1 MERLPTIPE
10 FALYGENAAAIDTE
24 FVHVELIETRSSVY
38 HWEIGA
44 HLHRGLF
51 QVLLL
56 LEGQVEARIDGVL
69 HTRQG
74 PAAIC
79 LPPAVIHGF
88 HFSSGSH
95 GFVLTLAERLMF
107 DGHDSGVPGGAG
119 LFNAPCL
126 IDLAPDD
133 PVVARLSALLEQL
146 LCELAWPQ
154 PGQARMLEWLV
165 HCVLMLLSRVQA
177 GLHREQLSGRV
188 LLDVFGRFRALVE
201 LHFREHW
208 DVPRYAQAL
217 HIDEKRLNRLCGKL
231 AQQSAFEIVQSR
243 LMLEARRMLIYVP
256 ASIAQIAYELGFN
269 DPAYF
274 CRVFKRYSGVTPRA
288 FRQPK

>member
-146 LCELAWPQ
+146 LSELAWPQ

-188 LLDVFGRFRALVE
+188 LLDVFGAMRRRCISTKSASTA
-201 LHFREHW
+201 
-208 DVPRYAQAL
+208 YAASS
-217 HIDEKRLNRLCGKL
+217 HSKAHSRLCKAG
-231 AQQSAFEIVQSR
+231 
-243 LMLEARRMLIYVP
+243 
-256 ASIAQIAYELGFN
+256 
-269 DPAYF
+269 
-274 CRVFKRYSGVTPRA
+274 
-288 FRQPK
+288 